1 MSIYQNLF
9 DLIHTYVYGG
19 VELTPFME
27 LTNTLVSTMGCLFL
41 VALPFMIVY
50 FVIRFLTR

>member
-1 MSIYQNLF
+1 MSIYQNLY

-41 VALPFMIVY
+41 VALPFMVVY
-50 FVIRFLTR
+50 YIIKFITR